1 MTDHSLIPN
10 KISIIIGITL
20 KIGSFL
26 FSVLRITI
34 GIIFTTYWF
43 GQLLNSLW
51 QVKVSEEV
59 S

>member
-26 FSVLRITI
+26 FSVLKITI

-43 GQLLNSLW
+43 GQLLNSL
-51 QVKVSEEV
+51 
-59 S
+59 